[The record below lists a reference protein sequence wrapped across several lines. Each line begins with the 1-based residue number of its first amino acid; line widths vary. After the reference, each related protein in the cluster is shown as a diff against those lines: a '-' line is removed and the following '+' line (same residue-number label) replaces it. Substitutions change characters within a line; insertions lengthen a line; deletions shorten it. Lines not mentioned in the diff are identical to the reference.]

1 VIFRWRFF
9 MYRAFD
15 ELEDP
20 LWEMLSSVK
29 RPSRYTGGEWGADG
43 GRSMGAERVS
53 LCLAFPDVYEVGMS
67 YLGFQVLYDLA
78 SKTPGVRVERVYC
91 PWPDAES
98 FIREKGMVLR
108 SLETGKPLY
117 SFDVVGF
124 TLQYELAA
132 TNILTMLDLGGI
144 PLRASERGEGSPLV
158 VAGGPGA
165 FAPEPLAP
173 FFDAFCVG
181 DGELLLPDLLSLF
194 PGKGR
199 PRKELL
205 EELSKVEGFYVPA
218 LNEGGAVRGR
228 VLMDLDRGFI
238 PSGMIVPSSE
248 IVHDRAAVEVFRGCT
263 RGCRFCQ
270 AGMISRPHRERSP
283 EVVAEAAMGLLERT
297 GYDEVGLVS
306 LATCDYSGIEK
317 VVDLLG
323 PELRERNFRLSLPS
337 LRMDAFSVGL
347 ATRLEELGRGG
358 LTFAP
363 EAGTQR
369 LRDVINKGITEKDM
383 KDTFREVFS
392 RGWDRVKLYFM
403 MGLPTETMEDV
414 EAIMEVS
421 LLARETG
428 RKLGKRPRIGVS
440 VAGFV
445 PKPHTPFQWEAQA
458 TVEDLAMKGGTLK
471 RMAKK
476 AGIALN
482 YHEPAQ
488 TFLEGVLARGDRKI
502 ADAIEKAWKDG
513 ARFDGWTE
521 CFDLGRWLK
530 AFEASGIDPVGYT
543 GRTRGRDEAFPWEVV
558 DAGVSRSFLWGE
570 RLKALAGELTND
582 CRGGACNLCGWQG
595 RGCPVL
601 ETTDG
606 QG

>member
-1 VIFRWRFF
+1 
-9 MYRAFD
+9 
-15 ELEDP
+15 
-20 LWEMLSSVK
+20 MLSSVK
-29 RPSRYTGGEWGADG
+29 RPSRYVGGEWGAAGDHVLG
-43 GRSMGAERVS
+43 GEKVS

-67 YLGFQVLYDLA
+67 YLGFQILYDLA
-78 SKTPGVRVERVYC
+78 SRSEGVRVERVYC

-98 FIREKGMVLR
+98 FMRENGMGLC
-108 SLETGKPLY
+108 SLETQKPLS

-124 TLQYELAA
+124 TLQYELAG

-144 PLRASERGEGSPLV
+144 PLKASERGEGDPLI

-173 FFDAFCVG
+173 FFDIFCVG
-181 DGELLLPDLLSLF
+181 DGELLLPDLFSLF
-194 PGKGR
+194 QGKRR
-199 PRKELL
+199 PRKEIL
-205 EELSKVEGFYVPA
+205 EELSGIEGFYVPA
-218 LNEGGAVRGR
+218 LHRGGAVKSRI
-228 VLMDLDRGFI
+228 LKDLDKGFI

-270 AGMISRPHRERSP
+270 AGMISRPLRERSP
-283 EVVAEAAMGLLERT
+283 DVAAQAARDMLDKT

-323 PELRERNFRLSLPS
+323 PEFSEKHYRLSLPS

-369 LRDVINKGITEKDM
+369 LRDVINKGITRSDM
-383 KDTFREVFS
+383 EDTFREVFS

-403 MGLPTETMEDV
+403 MGLPTETMEDID
-414 EAIMEVS
+414 AIMEIS
-421 LLARETG
+421 LLARDIG
-428 RKLGKRPRIGVS
+428 RKEGKRPRIAVS

-458 TVEDLAMKGGTLK
+458 AEEDLAMKGGILK
-471 RMAKK
+471 RSAKR
-476 AGIALN
+476 AGIVLN

-488 TFLEGVLARGDRKI
+488 TFLEGVLARGDRRI
-502 ADAIEKAWKDG
+502 ADAIEKAWRDG

-521 CFDLGRWLK
+521 CFDGGRWMRVF
-530 AFEASGIDPVGYT
+530 ADAGIDPTEYT
-543 GRTRGRDEAFPWEVV
+543 GRTRGRDEAFPWEVI
-558 DAGVSRSFLWGE
+558 DTGVSRSFLWAE
-570 RLKALAGELTND
+570 RIKALTGELTLD
-582 CRGGACNLCGWQG
+582 CRGGACNLCGWQE
-595 RGCPVL
+595 RDCPVL
-601 ETTDG
+601 EATNG
-606 QG
+606 KG

>member
-1 VIFRWRFF
+1 MMR
-9 MYRAFD
+9 RAFA

-20 LWEMLSSVK
+20 LWRMLSSVK
-29 RPSRYTGGEWGADG
+29 RPSRYAGGEWGAAG
-43 GRSMGAERVS
+43 GHVLGEEKVS

-67 YLGFQVLYDLA
+67 YLGFQILYDLA
-78 SKTPGVRVERVYC
+78 SRTEGVRVERVYC
-91 PWPDAES
+91 PWTDAES
-98 FIREKGMVLR
+98 FMREKGMRLC
-108 SLETGKPLY
+108 SLETQKPLS
-117 SFDVVGF
+117 SFDMVGF
-124 TLQYELAA
+124 TLQYELAG

-144 PLRASERGEGSPLV
+144 PLKASERGEGDPLV

-181 DGELLLPDLLSLF
+181 DGELLLPDLFSLF
-194 PGKGR
+194 QGKRR
-199 PRKELL
+199 PRKEIL
-205 EELSKVEGFYVPA
+205 EELSEIEGFYVPA
-218 LNEGGAVRGR
+218 LHRGGTVKSRI
-228 VLMDLDRGFI
+228 LMDLDKGFI

-248 IVHDRAAVEVFRGCT
+248 IIHDRVAVEVFRGCT

-270 AGMISRPHRERSP
+270 AGMISRPLRERSP
-283 EVVAEAAMGLLERT
+283 GVVAQVARNLLDKT

-323 PELRERNFRLSLPS
+323 PEFSEKHYRLSLPS

-369 LRDVINKGITEKDM
+369 LRDVINKGITRGDM
-383 KDTFREVFS
+383 EDTFREVFS

-403 MGLPTETMEDV
+403 MGLPTETMEDID
-414 EAIMEVS
+414 AIMEVS
-421 LLARETG
+421 LLARDMG
-428 RKLGKRPRIGVS
+428 RKQGKRPRIAVS

-458 TVEDLAMKGGTLK
+458 TEEDLAMKGGTLK
-471 RMAKK
+471 RLAKR
-476 AGIALN
+476 AGIVLN

-488 TFLEGVLARGDRKI
+488 TFLEGVIARGDRGM
-502 ADAIEKAWKDG
+502 ADAIEKAWRGG

-521 CFDLGRWLK
+521 CFDRGRWTR
-530 AFEASGIDPVGYT
+530 AFADAGIDPAEYA
-543 GRTRGRDEAFPWEVV
+543 GRTRECDEAFPWEVI
-558 DAGVSRSFLWGE
+558 DAGVSRSFLWAE
-570 RLKALAGELTND
+570 RMRALAGELTLD
-582 CRGGACNLCGWQG
+582 CRGGACNLCGWQERDCEGFGGG
-595 RGCPVL
+595 RW
-601 ETTDG
+601 
-606 QG
+606 QGSG

>member
-1 VIFRWRFF
+1 
-9 MYRAFD
+9 
-15 ELEDP
+15 
-20 LWEMLSSVK
+20 
-29 RPSRYTGGEWGADG
+29 
-43 GRSMGAERVS
+43 
-53 LCLAFPDVYEVGMS
+53 
-67 YLGFQVLYDLA
+67 
-78 SKTPGVRVERVYC
+78 
-91 PWPDAES
+91 
-98 FIREKGMVLR
+98 
-108 SLETGKPLY
+108 
-117 SFDVVGF
+117 
-124 TLQYELAA
+124 
-132 TNILTMLDLGGI
+132 
-144 PLRASERGEGSPLV
+144 
-158 VAGGPGA
+158 
-165 FAPEPLAP
+165 
-173 FFDAFCVG
+173 
-181 DGELLLPDLLSLF
+181 
-194 PGKGR
+194 
-199 PRKELL
+199 
-205 EELSKVEGFYVPA
+205 
-218 LNEGGAVRGR
+218 
-228 VLMDLDRGFI
+228 
-238 PSGMIVPSSE
+238 MIVPSSE
-248 IVHDRAAVEVFRGCT
+248 IIHDRAAVEVFRGCT

-270 AGMISRPHRERSP
+270 AGMISRPLRERSP
-283 EVVAEAAMGLLERT
+283 GVVAKSALDLLERT

-358 LTFAP
+358 FTFAP

-369 LRDVINKGITEKDM
+369 LRNVINKGITEKDM
-383 KDTFREVFS
+383 EDTFREVFS
-392 RGWDRVKLYFM
+392 RGWERVKLYFM
-403 MGLPTETMEDV
+403 MGLPTETMEDI

-458 TVEDLAMKGGTLK
+458 AVVELAMKGGTLK

-476 AGIALN
+476 AGITLN

-488 TFLEGVLARGDRKI
+488 TFLEGVLARGDRQV

-521 CFDLGRWLK
+521 CFDMGRWLK
-530 AFEASGIDPVGYT
+530 AFDASGIDPADYT
-543 GRTRGRDEAFPWEVV
+543 GRTRGRDEAFPWEVI
-558 DAGVSRSFLWGE
+558 DAGVSRSFHWGE
-570 RLKALAGELTND
+570 RLKALAEELTAD
-582 CRGGACNLCGWQG
+582 CRDGACNLCGWQG

-601 ETTDG
+601 EPTDG